1 MLNKKDYL
9 AKKAAMQKAI
19 IARYGVYNT
28 TTYHLYRAHLAL
40 NADHTKK

>member
-1 MLNKKDYL
+1 MLSKKDYL

-19 IARYGVYNT
+19 IARYGAYNT

-40 NADHTKK
+40 NKPK